1 MSENRNMW
9 VIHVIFSVIIT
20 IASVV
25 LIHTGVLW
33 VIQTFY
39 PTKRLTFPELEIID
53 IKPPIIEDVQ
63 PQTPLVSQEP
73 LPIFE
78 RVLPKLE
85 EPTREVGEKLRSIP
99 EAAPEEDSESDNE
112 E

>member
-1 MSENRNMW
+1 MW

-20 IASVV
+20 VASVV
-25 LIHTGVLW
+25 LIHTSVLW

-39 PTKRLTFPELEIID
+39 PTKRQTFPDLEIID

-63 PQTPLVSQEP
+63 PEATPLPQEP
-73 LPIFE
+73 LPIPE
-78 RVLPKLE
+78 RVLPQLE
-85 EPTREVGEKLRSIP
+85 ERPIQNREKLGSIP
-99 EAAPEEDSESDNE
+99 EATSKEESESDDE

>member
-1 MSENRNMW
+1 MW

-33 VIQTFY
+33 IIQTFY
-39 PTKRLTFPELEIID
+39 PAKRLTFPQLEIID
-53 IKPPIIEDVQ
+53 IKPPEVIQDVQ
-63 PQTPLVSQEP
+63 SQAPVISQEP
-73 LPIFE
+73 LPIPE

-85 EPTREVGEKLRSIP
+85 EPSREIGEKLGSIA
-99 EAAPEEDSESDNE
+99 EATSQEESESDDE

>member
-1 MSENRNMW
+1 MW
-9 VIHVIFSVIIT
+9 VIHAIFSIIIT

-39 PTKRLTFPELEIID
+39 PSKRQTFPELEIID
-53 IKPPIIEDVQ
+53 IKPPEVIQDVK
-63 PQTPLVSQEP
+63 PQTTSLPQEP
-73 LPIFE
+73 LPIPE
-78 RVLPKLE
+78 RVMPKLE
-85 EPTREVGEKLRSIP
+85 EYSGKNREELRSIP
-99 EAAPEEDSESDNE
+99 ETTPEEDSESDSE